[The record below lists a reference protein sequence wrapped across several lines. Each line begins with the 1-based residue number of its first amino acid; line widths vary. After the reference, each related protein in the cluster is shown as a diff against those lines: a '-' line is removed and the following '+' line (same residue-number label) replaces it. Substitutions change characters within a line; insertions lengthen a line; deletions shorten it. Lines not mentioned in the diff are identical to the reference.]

1 MAALEIEARMRGSF
15 ALGLLACGIAAAAV
29 LPAGSAFATA
39 PGKNG
44 DIAFVHQAAS
54 GAETN
59 LFAFGSTG
67 QDRVQLTNTPED
79 DSFPYYSGDGERI
92 VFSRSPVGDPNAG
105 QIWVM
110 NHDGS
115 GQTQLTSGLDHDP
128 AFSPDGSQ
136 IAFTRITGAPEAPA
150 EQIWIMNADGTE
162 QTQLTFP
169 GANGDH
175 AHGASFSPDGRKI
188 VYSHFDGAL
197 GYHDVAVI
205 NVDGTGQFA
214 LTTASAA
221 TDAYQPD
228 FSPDG
233 RRIVFDRYNQ
243 TQDDLFVVNA
253 DGTGETQLTSGASD
267 LDLSPVFS
275 PSGSRVAFERDDPGF
290 TVANITLVDSAGVNQ
305 NVTPLT
311 ANASPLQDFEPAWQ
325 PLNPPS
331 CSLHGK
337 TTSSSVTRL
346 KLSVTCPNENARV
359 TVRGSG
365 KAPDVRQR
373 ALAAKATKFK
383 IRAVTVRAAASASKK
398 IKLKIS
404 RKGQKALKAA
414 LKAGKS
420 AKAKIT
426 ATAKDDLGQASKDSL
441 KLKFQPK
448 HA

>member
-1 MAALEIEARMRGSF
+1 MRSSF
-15 ALGLLACGIAAAAV
+15 ASGALACAIAAAC
-29 LPAGSAFATA
+29 LPADTAVATA

-59 LFAFGSTG
+59 LFAFGPNG
-67 QDRVQLTNTPED
+67 QNRVQLTNTPED
-79 DSFPYYSGDGERI
+79 DSFPCYSGDGERI

-105 QIWVM
+105 RIWVM

-128 AFSPDGSQ
+128 AFSPDGTR
-136 IAFTRITGAPEAPA
+136 IAFTRITGAAEGAA
-150 EQIWIMNADGTE
+150 EQIWIMNSDGTG

-175 AHGASFSPDGRKI
+175 AHGASFSPDGRRI
-188 VYSHFDGAL
+188 VYSHFDGAA

-205 NVDGTGQFA
+205 NVDGTGQVA

-233 RRIVFDRYNQ
+233 RRIVFDRFNQ
-243 TQDDLFVVNA
+243 IQDDLFVVNA
-253 DGTGETQLTSGASD
+253 DGSGEAQLTSGASD

-275 PSGSRVAFERDDPGF
+275 PSGARVAFERDDPGF

-311 ANASPLQDFEPAWQ
+311 ANAPPVQDFEPAWQ

-331 CSLHGK
+331 CSLDGR
-337 TTSSSVTRL
+337 TTSSSVKRL
-346 KLSVTCPNENARV
+346 KLSVTCANENARV

-365 KAPDVRQR
+365 KAPDVGHR
-373 ALAAKATKFK
+373 ASAAKATKFK
-383 IRAVTVRAAASASKK
+383 IRAVTVRVAAGATKK
-398 IKLKIS
+398 VKLKIS
-404 RKGQKALKAA
+404 TRAQKALKAA
-414 LKAGKS
+414 LRAGKN

-426 ATAKDDLGQASKDSL
+426 ARAKDDLGQTSKDAFR
-441 KLKFQPK
+441 LKFS
-448 HA
+448 

>member
-1 MAALEIEARMRGSF
+1 MRSSF
-15 ALGLLACGIAAAAV
+15 AWGAFACAIAAAV
-29 LPAGSAFATA
+29 LPAGNAFATA

-59 LFAFGSTG
+59 LFAFEPTG
-67 QDRVQLTNTPED
+67 QNRVELTNTPED

-105 QIWVM
+105 RIWVM

-115 GQTQLTSGLDHDP
+115 GQTQLTSGPDHDP
-128 AFSPDGSQ
+128 TFSPDGTR
-136 IAFTRITGAPEAPA
+136 IAFTRITGAPEGPA
-150 EQIWIMNADGTE
+150 EQLWIMNADGTE

-169 GANGDH
+169 GPNGDH
-175 AHGASFSPDGRKI
+175 AHGASFSPDGRRI
-188 VYSHFDGAL
+188 AFSHFDGAA

-205 NVDGTGQFA
+205 NVDGTGHVA

-243 TQDDLFVVNA
+243 IQDDLFVVNA
-253 DGTGETQLTSGASD
+253 DGSGETQLTSGASD
-267 LDLSPVFS
+267 LDLSPMFS
-275 PSGSRVAFERDDPGF
+275 PNGSRVVFERDDPGF
-290 TVANITLVDSAGVNQ
+290 TVANLTLVDSVGVNQ
-305 NVTPLT
+305 DVTPVT
-311 ANASPLQDFEPAWQ
+311 ANLPPVQDFEPAWQ

-331 CSLHGK
+331 CSLDGR
-337 TTSSSVTRL
+337 TTSSSVKRL
-346 KLSVTCPNENARV
+346 KLRVTCANENARV

-365 KAPDVRQR
+365 KAPDVGHR
-373 ALAAKATKFK
+373 AIAAKATKFK
-383 IRAVTVRAAASASKK
+383 IRAVTVRVAAGASKK
-398 IKLKIS
+398 VKLKIS
-404 RKGQKALKAA
+404 TEAQKALKAA

-426 ATAKDDLGQASKDSL
+426 ARAKDDLGQASKDSL
-441 KLKFQPK
+441 KVKFQPK
-448 HA
+448 RA